1 VSVRVE
7 RAPQGTFVCGD
18 TQYAAGELGHERLV
32 DLLAETFAY
41 NLALVRQGAAL
52 AVRAALPPLP
62 DLERRRLGWL
72 EQQVERVAGV
82 LCVDALVASSVPSP
96 SPESIAAPSDA
107 AKAADLLEVARQLA
121 AARGWNA
128 SDAGS
133 SGLGLTLLGPR
144 RPVRLALRPG
154 VADLLVSAPL
164 PQAAGALGPAVREA
178 LPLAVLAQNTRF
190 SFARLRF
197 VRAAPLA
204 LALAVEARV
213 PLDACEDELAFA
225 FEGVAH
231 AARAVTPLF
240 CCLYAEP
247 VAREY
252 LATRQHEPRPER
264 GEAGELE

>member
-41 NLALVRQGAAL
+41 NLALVRHGAAL
-52 AVRAALPPLP
+52 AVRATLPPLP
-62 DLERRRLGWL
+62 DLERLRLGWL

-82 LCVDALVASSVPSP
+82 LCVDDHVASP

-133 SGLGLTLLGPR
+133 AGLGLTLLGPR

-164 PQAAGALGPAVREA
+164 PQAAGALGPAAREA

-225 FEGVAH
+225 LEGVAH

-252 LATRQHEPRPER
+252 LATRQHEPRSER
-264 GEAGELE
+264 GEQGELE